1 MRQPGDR
8 APAPGRLA
16 LVQDLINTAD
26 LEAGRD
32 RLLTPDQL
40 DVFCVDHGIGEIGA
54 GPADVSAAQEL
65 REALREVCRAH
76 TGQPADPAALAA
88 LHRQVESAPLV
99 LAVDPDGTAHAGPA
113 GGLTGHRLLAAHLA
127 AAVLAGAADG
137 TWARLKTCGSAP
149 CRWAFYDHS
158 PGGRSRWCSM
168 SVCGAR
174 AKMRAYRAR
183 DRGPGPPRAGLPS
196 VG

>member
-32 RLLTPDQL
+32 RLRTVDQL
-40 DVFCVDHGIGEIGA
+40 ESFCLDHGIGEVGA
-54 GPADVSAAQEL
+54 GPADLTAVREL
-65 REALREVCRAH
+65 REALREACRAH
-76 TGQPADPAALAA
+76 GGPGRVAEPARDALD
-88 LHRQVESAPLV
+88 RQLASAPLALTV
-99 LAVDPDGTAHAGPA
+99 AADGTARAGPA
-113 GGLTGHRLLAAHLA
+113 PGLAGSRLVAAHLA
-127 AAVLAGAADG
+127 AAVLAGVAAG
-137 TWARLKTCGSAP
+137 TWRRLKACEAP
-149 CRWAFYDHS
+149 ACRWAFYDNS
-158 PGGRSRWCSM
+158 PGGRGRWCSM

-183 DRGPGPPRAGLPS
+183 RPPRTS
-196 VG
+196 